1 MSKFNEDAIDEVV
14 AAAAMKQ
21 NTPKAEEAPVV
32 AKEEEAPVVVPE
44 EEQIQKQTPIYG
56 IPKSWAKLVKK
67 HRHATFSTYARAA
80 IEEKMI
86 RDGLL

>member
-1 MSKFNEDAIDEVV
+1 MAKFNEEAINAAVNGAALKVTTSEAVV
-14 AAAAMKQ
+14 
-21 NTPKAEEAPVV
+21 PL
-32 AKEEEAPVVVPE
+32 EEE
-44 EEQIQKQTPIYG
+44 IQKQTPIYG

>member
-1 MSKFNEDAIDEVV
+1 MSRLNKDMIHK
-14 AAAAMKQ
+14 AADRA
-21 NTPKAEEAPVV
+21 PLEEAKVIDTEIITPV
-32 AKEEEAPVVVPE
+32 EEE
-44 EEQIQKQTPIYG
+44 IQKQTPIYG

-80 IEEKMI
+80 IEEKMK

>member
-1 MSKFNEDAIDEVV
+1 MAKFNEEAIDAAVNGAALKV
-14 AAAAMKQ
+14 AAS
-21 NTPKAEEAPVV
+21 EAVVPV
-32 AKEEEAPVVVPE
+32 EEE
-44 EEQIQKQTPIYG
+44 IQKQTPIYG

-80 IEEKMI
+80 IEEKMK